1 MWGVLRHYN
10 IYTKKRFIRFV
21 LTLYGFSDIKDF
33 VSDKVINTFKWL
45 PNRKDKYEKFQ
56 RYCAFINKAYKDPKL
71 EIEIRDGNRKF
82 R

>member
-1 MWGVLRHYN
+1 M
-10 IYTKKRFIRFV
+10 

-56 RYCAFINKAYKDPKL
+56 KRYCAFINKAYKDPKL